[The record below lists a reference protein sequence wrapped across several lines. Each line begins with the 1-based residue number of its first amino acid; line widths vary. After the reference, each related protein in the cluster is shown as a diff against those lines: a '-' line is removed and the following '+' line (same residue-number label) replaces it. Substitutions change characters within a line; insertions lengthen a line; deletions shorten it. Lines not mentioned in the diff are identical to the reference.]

1 MKNICI
7 VRLSAVGDVCHV
19 TAIARSIQDHY
30 PNTKITWIIGK
41 VESRLIS
48 KTNDI
53 EFIVFDKKNGLQE
66 YINIYKKLSK
76 CTFDVS
82 LLLHASLRANLISL
96 MLKSPIKIGYDFAR
110 ARDFQWMI
118 SNKKITQSSGKHVLD
133 SMFEFLRLINIKTK
147 NFKWNIPIDKKKA
160 SQILNLLSE
169 NRPNVIISPFSS
181 IRLNNFRNWRSDN
194 YSKIIEYL
202 VSKYNCNVFLTGDHS
217 EFDKKNGK
225 EIELNC
231 DSKLNNLIGKTSL
244 NELAAL
250 IDNSDL
256 VISPDSAPVHLATAL
271 NIDVI
276 GLYAS
281 SNPKRTGPYQNTKY
295 TLNEY
300 PAACVKYLGKNEKD
314 VKWGKRIR
322 NPNVMDLIKLEDVIE
337 KIDNY
342 FADNSI

>member
-53 EFIVFDKKNGLQE
+53 EFIVFDKNKGLKE

-76 CTFDVS
+76 RTFDVS

-133 SMFEFLRLINIKTK
+133 SMFEFLRLINIETK
-147 NFKWNIPIDKKKA
+147 KFKWNIPIDNKRASKA
-160 SQILNLLSE
+160 LDLLSK
-169 NRPNVIISPFSS
+169 NKPNVIISPFSS
-181 IRLNNFRNWRSDN
+181 MRLNNFRNWGSEN

-202 VSKYNCNVFLTGDHS
+202 IVKYNCNVFLTGDHS
-217 EFDKKNGK
+217 EFDRKNGK

-231 DSKLNNLIGKTSL
+231 DLKFNNLIGRTSL

-250 IDNSDL
+250 INNSDL
-256 VISPDSAPVHLATAL
+256 VISPDSAPIHLATAL

-281 SNPKRTGPYQNTKY
+281 SNPKRTGPYQNAKY
-295 TLNEY
+295 TLNKY

-322 NPNVMDLIKLEDVIE
+322 NPNVMNLIGIDDVVD

-342 FADNSI
+342 FEDKII